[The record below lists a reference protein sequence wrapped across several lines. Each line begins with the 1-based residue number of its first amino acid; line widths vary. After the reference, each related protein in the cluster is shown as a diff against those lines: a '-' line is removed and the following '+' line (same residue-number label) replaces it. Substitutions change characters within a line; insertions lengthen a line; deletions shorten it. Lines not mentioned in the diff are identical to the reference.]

1 MHSITIRKCFA
12 VSLLVLSILLQ
23 NSQSASV
30 DFVNKKSLPDNSFWN
45 KTITELWGKSP
56 AECANQVF
64 PLKALIEDNKIQ
76 EDFLE
81 CSGDLTSTGHMDK
94 LCISA
99 LYNLQYVCKHEVQ
112 ALSQDQVLIQANF

>member
-1 MHSITIRKCFA
+1 MHSIAIQKCFA

-30 DFVNKKSLPDNSFWN
+30 DFVSKKSLPDNSFWN